1 MHEYRYYIK
10 KIDRKDDDTVILELG
25 DIRGIPVFDFQPGQ
39 YVMIYYKDEKGSILQ
54 KHTFSIA
61 SSPIENGSI
70 RLGIRVSGPFTAGLL
85 DMQEGDE
92 IFVSGPYGNFTF
104 KKEKHLDLV
113 FIAGGVGITP
123 FISTLRYATAHQLP
137 NKMTLLYSNR
147 TLAST
152 LFLDEIMDLEKK
164 NENLHTLFSITDERL
179 PYEMVNV
186 INQRLSAE
194 TIKSFI
200 GNAYGKTF
208 FICGPEKFMEAM
220 RENLR
225 SIGVHDFQIE
235 TEGFSMI
242 ADAGVWQK
250 FKNTVYAFGLA
261 TAIFLL
267 PFYIIQRSSKSLAV
281 PDSAATIDL
290 SPVSAA
296 PAVDSSYAIPIESP
310 TTTPTVVPTESAP
323 APAVVTTPPVVSPVT
338 APAVSTKTTQ
348 PTPTPAPAPKPKT
361 KVS

>member
-10 KIDRKDDDTVILELG
+10 KIERKDDDTVVLELG

-39 YVMIYYKDEKGSILQ
+39 YVMIYYKDKKGHVSQ

-61 SSPIENGSI
+61 SSPIENGTI
-70 RLGIRVSGPFTAGLL
+70 RLGIRVSGLFTAGLL

-123 FISTLRYATAHQLP
+123 FISTLRYATTHQLP

-152 LFLDEIMDLEKK
+152 LFLDEILELEKK

-179 PYEMVNV
+179 PYEMASV
-186 INQRLSAE
+186 INQRLSAD
-194 TIKSFI
+194 IMKSFI
-200 GNAYGKTF
+200 GNTYGKTF

-220 RENLR
+220 KENLK
-225 SIGVHDFQIE
+225 SVGVHDFQIE

-250 FKNTVYAFGLA
+250 FKNTAYAFGLA

-267 PFYIIQRSSKSLAV
+267 PFYFIQRSSKNLATTES
-281 PDSAATIDL
+281 SATADL
-290 SPVSAA
+290 SPVSSA
-296 PAVDSSYAIPIESP
+296 PAVDSSYTIPIESP

-323 APAVVTTPPVVSPVT
+323 APATVTTPPVVSPVT

-348 PTPTPAPAPKPKT
+348 PASTPAPAPKPKT